1 MSKQKSHHVDAA
13 TAVGKRLREAR
24 RRAGLSQSG
33 LAGTACSPAYIS
45 RIEVGAR
52 VPSLQLLRQLGK
64 RLGVSADFLATGL
77 VAGDAAESA
86 RLETEVALRLDDLA
100 TARRLCEAALGDE
113 PEGLT
118 RSEALAGL
126 GRIALREGRNREA
139 IELLEE
145 AAALSLKS
153 APGPSSAPGSSISPG
168 SSNGLGPVDAADD
181 QELVESL
188 ARAYVSA
195 GEPAS
200 AITLLER
207 SLQRCEETGDVLGSI
222 RFAALLG
229 RSLADDGDLAGA
241 ERVVTRALGG
251 SRDVVDP
258 HARARRFWAHSRQLA
273 AEGRPAAAERF
284 ARRTLETLRTTG
296 DSASVAE
303 AIELLA
309 RVSLER
315 GQPGEALM
323 LLDEVEPLIR
333 TGGSSPGL
341 AQYRLERARALVAV
355 GEREEAAALAT
366 QVAAQL
372 DALQPDS
379 RGRAA
384 LQLAD
389 LFRELGDR
397 TRAQEHYEQA
407 IELAEGG
414 APARYL
420 ASAYRALADLLK
432 AEGRRDEALELL
444 ERALSA
450 QTAVVHRAA

>member
-1 MSKQKSHHVDAA
+1 MSKQKSHHVVAA

-24 RRAGLSQSG
+24 ERAGLSQSG

-100 TARRLCEAALGDE
+100 TARKLCEAALGEE

-145 AAALSLKS
+145 AAALSL
-153 APGPSSAPGSSISPG
+153 SSAPGSSISPG

-195 GEPAS
+195 GEPTS
-200 AITLLER
+200 AIMLLER
-207 SLQRCEETGDVLGSI
+207 SLERCEETGDVLGSI

-229 RSLADDGDLAGA
+229 QSLADDGDLAGA
-241 ERVVTRALGG
+241 ERAVTRALDG
-251 SRDVVDP
+251 SRDVADP
-258 HARARRFWAHSRQLA
+258 HVRARRFWAHSRRLA

-309 RVSLER
+309 RISLER

-355 GEREEAAALAT
+355 GEREEAATLAT

-397 TRAQEHYEQA
+397 ARAQEHYEQA

-432 AEGRRDEALELL
+432 AEGRRDEALDLL

-450 QTAVVHRAA
+450 QTAVVNRAA